1 MSTIKITG
9 KSNLSIK
16 PNVLVF
22 ILNMEF
28 KNNNLNN
35 LINESKETI
44 NNLKEKLKTIN
55 NLKIVE
61 SNFYINKEYK
71 DDNFIGYKYNSNLEV
86 ATSLKTKNYVNILEI
101 LSNYKEIK
109 SINYQ
114 FKTNNLKKYEDSL
127 ITKALEDASR
137 KVEVIKK
144 YYKYD
149 SVDVMEVKYNNYNDA
164 RPILFRAAT
173 LDVKDI
179 NLSCEVEVTYV
190 VR

>member
-16 PNVLVF
+16 PNVIVF
-22 ILNMEF
+22 MLNMEF

-44 NNLKEKLKTIN
+44 NNLKEKLKAIN
-55 NLKIVE
+55 NLKIAE

-101 LSNYKEIK
+101 LSNYNEIK

-114 FKTNNLKKYEDSL
+114 FKTNNLKRYEDSL

-179 NLSCEVEVTYV
+179 NLSCDVEVTYV